1 MKEMVSWKLLS
12 NEQIVW
18 QNDLLTSFDN
28 SQIVIDEEPKQII
41 DRENKIYQRITKEYK
56 MIIDFKK
63 KIGSFIFLNGES
75 CDIDIECEYVDNN
88 KEIKLKYNFDDDI
101 KTLII
106 QRKDV

>member
-1 MKEMVSWKLLS
+1 MKEMVSWKLLN

-56 MIIDFKK
+56 IPLTIL
-63 KIGSFIFLNGES
+63 GNG
-75 CDIDIECEYVDNN
+75 
-88 KEIKLKYNFDDDI
+88 IK
-101 KTLII
+101 
-106 QRKDV
+106 V